1 VSISLFWSG
10 LLGQKG
16 WDMLTRIVE
25 LLRAKKVFVR
35 ERTPMEIRALEIL
48 LVYLGLSYRKTEEV
62 LRLFGGRQL

>member
-1 VSISLFWSG
+1 MSISLFWSG